1 MDSAIKKYRDFYA
14 LKPNSPIIMSEHGW
28 YSRER
33 WEREGYLKPGED
45 MWKLFDLEENGVH
58 ILAHVGYC
66 EAGVEPKFEV
76 KVLEDLGKYEIVQ
89 DIVGRHVKC
98 FKGRRDGFM
107 PEYVDHPVKDQR
119 TWEENI
125 KWRMDPETPVR
136 KQRFDA
142 QVDNV
147 KLQISRGKLVSEL
160 VPGGYMYLRS
170 IFGPEE
176 LLYAFYDMPELI
188 KECME
193 TWFNLADKVIEY
205 HQQSVDVDELFL
217 DEDICYNHSSLI
229 SHEMIRE
236 FLFPYYQQ
244 LMTNIKRRNKD
255 KNRPLHLHLAT
266 DGAAFTVIDL
276 YKEVG
281 LTYMSPF
288 EVASGCDVV
297 KIGKDYPELLL
308 SGGIDKRI
316 LAKGKEAIDREL
328 DRIMPVMYKRGGYIP
343 TCDHGVPEEVS
354 FENYMYYRERMKD
367 YAK

>member
-1 MDSAIKKYRDFYA
+1 MDDAIKKYRDFYA
-14 LKPNSPIIMSEHGW
+14 LKPNCPIIMSEHSW

-33 WEREGYLKPGED
+33 WEREGYVKPGENLWNFFNLD
-45 MWKLFDLEENGVH
+45 EKGVYV
-58 ILAHVGYC
+58 IAYLGAC
-66 EAGVEPKFEV
+66 EAGVEPRFEE
-76 KVLEDLGKYEIVQ
+76 KVIEDLGKYEIVQ
-89 DIVGRHVKC
+89 DLVGRHVKC
-98 FKGRRDGFM
+98 FKGRRQGFM

-136 KQRFDA
+136 KQKFDA
-142 QVDNV
+142 QLPQLRNE
-147 KLQISRGKLVSEL
+147 IARGKLISEL
-160 VPGGYMYLRS
+160 IPGGYMYLRS
-170 IFGPEE
+170 IIGPEG
-176 LLYAFYDMPELI
+176 LLYAFYDMPELV

-193 TWFNLADKVIEY
+193 TWYNLADKVIEY
-205 HQQSVDVDELFL
+205 HQQSINVDELLL

-229 SHEMIRE
+229 SHDMIRE

-244 LMTNIKRRNKD
+244 LITNVKRRNKD
-255 KNRPLHLHLAT
+255 QTRPVHVQLAT
-266 DGAAFTVIDL
+266 DGAAFTIIDL
-276 YKEVG
+276 YKEIG
-281 LTYMSPF
+281 MDYMSPF

-297 KIGKDYPELLL
+297 EIGKRYPDLLM

-367 YAK
+367 YSK